1 MRFLERSLDQMNQWW
16 KYVLV
21 CACALFLWP
30 AIGSI
35 PLVVAVW
42 INSFPAG
49 EGMESI
55 VQGNVAGLPVGGLSK
70 NLTLALM
77 LFSTVVTLLLTVPL
91 VKALHKR
98 SFSEVIN
105 GTKKIR
111 FGRCLTGVW
120 VWFAL
125 MSMMYLA
132 DYLINREDYVL
143 QFDLWRFI
151 PLVFV
156 SLVFMPFQTTSEEFL
171 FRGYL
176 TQGFAAWTKRR
187 WASLIFPS
195 LIFGL
200 MHVFN
205 PEVKE
210 FGFWATMPQYVYFGL
225 FFGLVSILD
234 DGIELAIG
242 IHTANNIFLSLFA
255 TSGSSVLQTDAVL
268 EVVRINPY
276 KDMALLVVM
285 SIFAGAYFAGKY
297 RWNFLVLLRRL

>member
-1 MRFLERSLDQMNQWW
+1 MNQWW

-21 CACALFLWP
+21 CVCALFLWP

-35 PLVVAVW
+35 PMAVTVW
-42 INSFPAG
+42 LHSFPAG
-49 EGMESI
+49 EGAESI
-55 VQGNVAGLPVGGLSK
+55 VQGNVAGVPVGGLSK
-70 NLTLALM
+70 NLALALM
-77 LFSTVVTLLLTVPL
+77 LFSTVVALLLTVPL
-91 VKALHKR
+91 VKVLHKR
-98 SFSEVIN
+98 SFAEVVN
-105 GTKKIR
+105 GTGKMR
-111 FGRCLTGVW
+111 FGRCLTGAW

-132 DYLINREDYVL
+132 DYFVNRGDYVL
-143 QFDLWRFI
+143 QFDLSHFI
-151 PLVFV
+151 PLALIV
-156 SLVFMPFQTTSEEFL
+156 LVFMPFQTTGEEFL

-176 TQGFAAWTKRR
+176 TQGFAAWTKSR
-187 WASLIFPS
+187 WASLLFPS

-200 MHVFN
+200 MHVLN

-210 FGFWATMPQYVYFGL
+210 YGFWATMPQYVYFGL
-225 FFGLVSILD
+225 FFGLVAILD
-234 DGIELAIG
+234 DGIELAVG

-255 TSGSSVLQTDAVL
+255 TSKSSVLQTDAVL

-297 RWNFLVLLRRL
+297 KWNFLLLLRRL